1 MANQFTRCPDRS
13 HLWCAPPH
21 LIACSLIFFFPIRS
35 SKIASHCKKNAN
47 LSISE
52 PSRLTSD
59 HFFFRKNTR
68 DPPLKNSHVE
78 VVLFDVTDT
87 SQKKS
92 IRTGK
97 PASTSI
103 KQKPKPGG
111 QSTWVTV
118 NHIPVGR
125 AVPSRK
131 LDGLPP
137 LSDPSGEC
145 LLPSLPELWRE
156 MRSGSF
162 CSLSCTVLTRA
173 NIRDSESWDNCRI
186 LRALVSFSPCY
197 CVLQHLALSAG
208 AEHGEFREQK

>member
-21 LIACSLIFFFPIRS
+21 LIACSLIFFSPIRS

-103 KQKPKPGG
+103 KQKPKPGASQHG
-111 QSTWVTV
+111 WLWTISQSVELCRHGNWMVYHLSQILAESVYYLLCLNSEERWEVEAFVLSHVLYSPELTLG
-118 NHIPVGR
+118 IPNPGTT
-125 AVPSRK
+125 AESSE
-131 LDGLPP
+131 P
-137 LSDPSGEC
+137 LY
-145 LLPSLPELWRE
+145 PSLLAIV
-156 MRSGSF
+156 
-162 CSLSCTVLTRA
+162 C
-173 NIRDSESWDNCRI
+173 
-186 LRALVSFSPCY
+186 FSIW
-197 CVLQHLALSAG
+197 L
-208 AEHGEFREQK
+208 